1 MERKRLFWVPVRD
14 YRLLHTKSLV
24 QSPHINLEA
33 KVPRVI
39 IRAIDGEYVGEPRVI
54 DDAAALADDINGKIY
69 SHAAHGVCVSLES
82 HADGFPVW
90 VCLKRNEHCQENH
103 VWVLNLFNSEFLVVP
118 IANICWVPS
127 HEAADGGL
135 YTIIGDPGKHGYQGS
150 YLPAVTQE
158 LDLPR
163 RAKLCL
169 LPTDL
174 PGFKRLEARRQ
185 QELFDRQYLNM
196 KKDSEKCPKPDRLSL
211 QCLRQPEQQQQ
222 QPHAAVHGISK
233 LPAFCEDPYS
243 DEERASPLPLNQIGG
258 IQGPVP
264 EGYCRCFFGRYPDLG
279 PTCLDPTPLHQHIME
294 DQCSLGS
301 MHTVHCAFAAHRP
314 EHCVIGGSTQGH
326 THCVTGGTHSPIVDP
341 PYIYGE
347 HQAGVANTG
356 VDWNDATETELQ
368 LGGYVD
374 EEYFHNELE
383 LFPGHPSFL
392 DDQVMQTS
400 LFNLDAPVPYPEL
413 I

>member
-222 QPHAAVHGISK
+222 PHAAVHGISK

-264 EGYCRCFFGRYPDLG
+264 EAG
-279 PTCLDPTPLHQHIME
+279 
-294 DQCSLGS
+294 SLGCS
-301 MHTVHCAFAAHRP
+301 HVLMKNLTLISRIGLLPMLFWPLPRSWSDLPRP
-314 EHCVIGGSTQGH
+314 YTTTSTHHGGSVQSRLNAY
-326 THCVTGGTHSPIVDP
+326 SPLRICGP
-341 PYIYGE
+341 
-347 HQAGVANTG
+347 QA
-356 VDWNDATETELQ
+356 
-368 LGGYVD
+368 
-374 EEYFHNELE
+374 
-383 LFPGHPSFL
+383 
-392 DDQVMQTS
+392 
-400 LFNLDAPVPYPEL
+400 
-413 I
+413 